1 MNDVQK
7 HKKNAPIHR
16 ERIKIDF
23 LIHELKS
30 PLAVIETGISLLLRR
45 PEKYGPLTKNQ
56 EKVLRRTLRNTRV
69 SQSLVDDTLEL
80 GRSREGVFKLTNCS
94 LSGLILQVLVEVLDL
109 SEATA
114 SEKIKCCADLPRLK
128 EILLEKGIVLFIDKG
143 LWLQNVCLDEV
154 KTKQIFRNLLRNAL
168 KYRKSRIELILEE
181 NNGFLSLSVEDD
193 GKGIPKNFHEKIF
206 ESYFQADNANEING
220 CGVRGH
226 GLGLASVMV
235 LLEDMDGELFLD
247 SDEGKGT
254 RFLVKMPLANRS

>member
-1 MNDVQK
+1 MNDLQK

-30 PLAVIETGISLLLRR
+30 PLAVIEAGISLLLRR

-109 SEATA
+109 SEATV
-114 SEKIKCCADLPRLK
+114 SEKIKVCADLPRLK
-128 EILLEKGIVLFIDKG
+128 EILLEKGIFLFIVRK
-143 LWLQNVCLDEV
+143 
-154 KTKQIFRNLLRNAL
+154 FR
-168 KYRKSRIELILEE
+168 
-181 NNGFLSLSVEDD
+181 F
-193 GKGIPKNFHEKIF
+193 P
-206 ESYFQADNANEING
+206 
-220 CGVRGH
+220 
-226 GLGLASVMV
+226 
-235 LLEDMDGELFLD
+235 
-247 SDEGKGT
+247 GT
-254 RFLVKMPLANRS
+254 FR